1 MQPLNKL
8 KRKLPAI
15 GLLLMLSPVSRAQD
29 STTTVTEP
37 LQTVQTPNSPNPGS
51 ESFLLTGEASSL
63 FLASKDGNT
72 FVPLTLML
80 MPLAKINDR
89 LFLESGLKMEMQD
102 DGSFGFGLEA
112 LNLHYRVNSWLTVHA
127 GKFAAPW
134 GNVLDM
140 FGEGFVSRF
149 PVGPIGLSDDGMAP
163 TDLVGFGAQ
172 GGFQAGTAKM
182 LYDIYLANG
191 PQLVVNEDGLS
202 DNMTGHMSYE
212 SLTDNNKNKAFGGKI
227 GILPFSNSSL
237 QVDAFGQ
244 YTAQTGDLGSK
255 YQDVSSSSCGAD
267 FNFYKTFN
275 ITMIRLMGQ
284 YEETKTGNATYTV
297 KDATGATSDYTF
309 KNKGNSWYL
318 AGTIRPTGSAND
330 FVHDLELGARYAQ
343 YDPPKNALW
352 GGDPSKQFT
361 LDLTYWFTWS
371 SQINFGYNIQ
381 TDAGTKL
388 NNEFIIRTLYKF

>member
-15 GLLLMLSPVSRAQD
+15 GLLLLLSPVCKAQD
-29 STTTVTEP
+29 STTTVAEP
-37 LQTVQTPNSPNPGS
+37 LPTVETPNSPNPGS
-51 ESFLLTGEASSL
+51 ESFLLTGSASSM
-63 FLASKDGNT
+63 FMASKDGNT
-72 FVPLTLML
+72 FVPMTLML
-80 MPLAKINDR
+80 MPLTKINNR
-89 LFLESGLKMEMQD
+89 LFLESGVKMEMQD
-102 DGSFGFGLEA
+102 DGSFAFGLEA
-112 LNLHYRVNSWLTVHA
+112 LNLHYRINSWLTVHA

-182 LYDIYLANG
+182 LYELYLANG
-191 PQLVVNEDGLS
+191 PQLIVNEDGTE

-212 SLTDNNKNKAFGGKI
+212 SLSDNNKNKAIGGKI

-237 QVDAFGQ
+237 QLDAFAQ
-244 YTAQTGDLGSK
+244 YAGQTGDMGSK
-255 YQDVSSSSCGAD
+255 YQNVSSSSYGAD
-267 FNFYKTFN
+267 FNFYKTLN
-275 ITMIRLMGQ
+275 TIMIRLMGQ
-284 YEETKTGNATYTV
+284 YEETKTGNATYALT
-297 KDATGATSDYTF
+297 DTAGTTDYSF
-309 KNKGNSWYL
+309 NNKGNSWYL

-352 GGDPSKQFT
+352 GGEPSKQFT
-361 LDLTYWFTWS
+361 LSLNYWFTWS
-371 SQINFGYNIQ
+371 SQMSLGYNIQ
-381 TDAGTKL
+381 TDAGTRL

>member
-1 MQPLNKL
+1 MQPLHKL
-8 KRKLPAI
+8 IRKLPALC
-15 GLLLMLSPVSRAQD
+15 LLLVLSFNGKAQD
-29 STTTVTEP
+29 STALTEP
-37 LQTVQTPNSPNPGS
+37 LQTVQIPNSPNPGS
-51 ESFLLTGEASSL
+51 ESFFLAGEASSL
-63 FLASKDGNT
+63 FMASKNENT

-89 LFLESGLKMEMQD
+89 LFLESGLKMEMND
-102 DGSFGFGLEA
+102 NGEFAFGLEA
-112 LNLHYRVNSWLTVHA
+112 LNLHYRVNSWLTLHV

-172 GGFQAGTAKM
+172 GGFQAGDSKM
-182 LYDIYLANG
+182 LYEVYLANG
-191 PQLVVNEDGLS
+191 PQLVVDEGGPDG
-202 DNMTGHMSYE
+202 NMTGHTSYE
-212 SLTDNNKNKAFGGKI
+212 SLSDNNKNKAIGGKL

-237 QVDAFGQ
+237 QLDVFGQ
-244 YTAQTGDLGSK
+244 TAAKTGDPGSQ
-255 YQDVSSSSCGAD
+255 YQSISSSSWGAD
-267 FNFYKTFN
+267 FNFYKTLN
-275 ITMIRLMGQ
+275 PIMIRLMGQ
-284 YEETKTGNATYTV
+284 YEETSTGDATY
-297 KDATGATSDYTF
+297 KFTSDTGTVNYNF

-318 AGTIRPTGSAND
+318 AGTLRPTGSSNN
-330 FVHDLELGARYAQ
+330 FLHDLEIGARYAQ

-352 GGDPSKQFT
+352 GGDHSKQLT

-371 SQINFGYNIQ
+371 SQINLGYNIQ

-388 NNEFIIRTLYKF
+388 DNEFIIRTLYKF

>member
-1 MQPLNKL
+1 MQPLHKL
-8 KRKLPAI
+8 FRKLPALC
-15 GLLLMLSPVSRAQD
+15 LLLVLSVKGEAQD
-29 STTTVTEP
+29 STTITEP
-37 LQTVQTPNSPNPGS
+37 LQTVQIPNSPNPGS
-51 ESFLLTGEASSL
+51 QSFLLTGEASSL

-102 DGSFGFGLEA
+102 DGSFAFGLEA
-112 LNLHYRVNSWLTVHA
+112 LNLHYRVNSWLTLHA

-149 PVGPIGLSDDGMAP
+149 PNGPIGLSDDGMAP

-172 GGFQAGTAKM
+172 GGFQAGNAKM
-182 LYDIYLANG
+182 LYELYLANG
-191 PQLVVNEDGLS
+191 PQLIVNEDGTS

-237 QVDAFGQ
+237 QLDAFAQ
-244 YTAQTGDLGSK
+244 YTGQTGDAGSQ
-255 YQDVSSSSCGAD
+255 YQNVSSSSYGAD

-275 ITMIRLMGQ
+275 ITLVRLMGQ
-284 YEETKTGNATYTV
+284 YEVTNTSNATYKVT
-297 KDATGATSDYTF
+297 DNTGTSDYTF
-309 KNKGNSWYL
+309 NNKGNSWYL
-318 AGTIRPTGSAND
+318 AGTLRPTGSSND
-330 FVHDLELGARYAQ
+330 FIHDLEIGARYAQ

-352 GGDPSKQFT
+352 GGDPSRQLT

-371 SQINFGYNIQ
+371 SQVNFGYNIQ
-381 TDAGTKL
+381 TDAGTRL

>member
-1 MQPLNKL
+1 MQPLHKL
-8 KRKLPAI
+8 FRKLPALC
-15 GLLLMLSPVSRAQD
+15 LLLVLSVKGEAQD
-29 STTTVTEP
+29 STTITEP
-37 LQTVQTPNSPNPGS
+37 LQTVQIPNSPNPGS
-51 ESFLLTGEASSL
+51 QSFLLTGEASSL

-102 DGSFGFGLEA
+102 DGSFAFGLEA
-112 LNLHYRVNSWLTVHA
+112 LNLHYRVNSWLTLHA

-149 PVGPIGLSDDGMAP
+149 PNGPIGLSDDGMAP

-172 GGFQAGTAKM
+172 GGFQAGNAKM
-182 LYDIYLANG
+182 LYELYLANG
-191 PQLVVNEDGLS
+191 PQLIVNEDGTS

-237 QVDAFGQ
+237 QLDAFAQ
-244 YTAQTGDLGSK
+244 YTGQTGDAGSQ
-255 YQDVSSSSCGAD
+255 YQNVSSSSYGAD

-275 ITMIRLMGQ
+275 ITLVRLMGQ
-284 YEETKTGNATYTV
+284 YEETNTSNATYKVT
-297 KDATGATSDYTF
+297 DNTGTSDYTF
-309 KNKGNSWYL
+309 NNKGNSWYL
-318 AGTIRPTGSAND
+318 AGTLRPTGSSND
-330 FVHDLELGARYAQ
+330 FIHDLEIGARYAQ

-352 GGDPSKQFT
+352 GGDPSRQLT

-371 SQINFGYNIQ
+371 SQVNFGYNIQ
-381 TDAGTKL
+381 TDAGTRL